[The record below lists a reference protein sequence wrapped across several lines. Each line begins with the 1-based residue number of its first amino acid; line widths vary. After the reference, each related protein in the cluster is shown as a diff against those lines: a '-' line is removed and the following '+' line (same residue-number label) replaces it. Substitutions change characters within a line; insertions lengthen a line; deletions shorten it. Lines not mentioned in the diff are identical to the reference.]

1 MADNAVLTRASI
13 TFQTYDEDKDDDT
26 LLDVTVAMI
35 DGTLVAQVSDFFGTF
50 HDLRENGPYDLEL
63 VDPRTRGEMKG
74 GNVRSRSPRTATTR
88 GGSASSSTCSST
100 TTPTSSRGRRGSS
113 SATPSGS
120 SRSGSSSHALGVNR
134 TGWWSGRCRRS

>member
-1 MADNAVLTRASI
+1 VADSAVLTRASI

-74 GNVRSRSPRTATTR
+74 GNVTLKISPNGNDTWRFGFFLDLLFDDDAHLIAWAKGLELSDSQR
-88 GGSASSSTCSST
+88 EQSF
-100 TTPTSSRGRRGSS
+100 
-113 SATPSGS
+113 
-120 SRSGSSSHALGVNR
+120 GVE
-134 TGWWSGRCRRS
+134 

>member
-1 MADNAVLTRASI
+1 VADSAVLTRASI

-74 GNVRSRSPRTATTR
+74 GNVTLKISPNGNDTWRF
-88 GGSASSSTCSST
+88 GFFLDLLLT